1 MSYQV
6 IQVSGTILNKIESFY
21 KEHKIDKLPAGA
33 VFVAKSPT
41 CNITAYKSGKVL
53 FQGKGADEEANIW
66 KGFGA
71 TAAPSKSSKKA
82 TTVSSSGNKVKSSL
96 PAGFASLSVIGSDEV
111 GTGDYFGPITV
122 CAAYVKK
129 EQMAML
135 KELGVQ
141 DSKALNDEKIVR
153 IAKAILPHVPY
164 SLLVLHNEK
173 YNELQQ
179 SGMSQGKIK
188 ALLHNKALQHV
199 LDKIAPEKP
208 DAILIDQFAE
218 SGIYYRHVAQQKN
231 IVRENVYFHTK
242 AEGLH
247 LSVAAASII
256 ARYSFLKEMDKLS
269 ELAGITIP
277 KGAGSK
283 VDAAAAR
290 VIEKH
295 GESFLNKVAKV
306 HFVNTLKAKKLVR

>member
-6 IQVSGTILNKIESFY
+6 IQVSGSILSKIKSFY
-21 KEHKIDKLPAGA
+21 EKYQIDKLPTGA
-33 VFVAKSPT
+33 VFVAKSPK

-53 FQGKGADEEANIW
+53 FQGKGAEEEANIW

-71 TAAPSKSSKKA
+71 TDAPAKSGKKA
-82 TTVSSSGNKVKSSL
+82 TTVSSAGTKVKSSL
-96 PAGFASLSVIGSDEV
+96 PAGFVSLSVIGSDEV

-129 EQMAML
+129 EHMAKL
-135 KELGVQ
+135 KEFGVQ

-153 IAKAILPHVPY
+153 IAKAILPHIPY

-179 SGMSQGKIK
+179 SGMTQGKIK

-218 SGIYYRHVAQQKN
+218 SGVYYRHVAQQKN

-269 ELAGITIP
+269 VLAGITIP

-283 VDAAAAR
+283 VDSAAAR

-295 GESFLNKVAKV
+295 GEAFLNKVAKV
-306 HFVNTLKAKKLVR
+306 HFANTLKAKKLVR

>member
-1 MSYQV
+1 
-6 IQVSGTILNKIESFY
+6 VSSNILDKIKSFY
-21 KEHKIDKLPAGA
+21 QDYQQDKLPAGA
-33 VFVAKSPT
+33 VFVAKAPK

-53 FQGKGADEEANIW
+53 FQGKGADDEAVIW
-66 KGFGA
+66 KEFGA
-71 TAAPSKSSKKA
+71 ASAPVKPEKKA
-82 TTVSSSGNKVKSSL
+82 VAGAKVKSSL
-96 PAGFASLSVIGSDEV
+96 PAGFALLSVIGSDEV

-129 EQMAML
+129 EHMAKL
-135 KELGVQ
+135 TELGVQ

-179 SGMSQGKIK
+179 SGMTQGKIK

-218 SGIYYRHVAQQKN
+218 AGIYYRHIAQQKN

-247 LSVAAASII
+247 LSVAAASIL
-256 ARYSFLKEMDKLS
+256 ARYSFLKEMDKIS

-277 KGAGSK
+277 KGAGAK
-283 VDAAAAR
+283 VDTAAAR

-295 GESFLNKVAKV
+295 GEAFLNKVAKV
-306 HFVNTLKAKKLVR
+306 HFANTLKAKKLVR

>member
-6 IQVSGTILNKIESFY
+6 LQVSTSILNKMEIFY
-21 KEHKIDKLPAGA
+21 KDHRLEKLPVGA
-33 VFVAKSPT
+33 IFAAKSPS

-53 FQGKGADEEANIW
+53 FQGKGADEEAKIW
-66 KGFGA
+66 QEFGA
-71 TAAPSKSSKKA
+71 NTAPQKAKKA
-82 TTVSSSGNKVKSSL
+82 PTGTTKAHKTSL
-96 PAGFASLSVIGSDEV
+96 PEGFSSLSVIGSDEV

-129 EQMAML
+129 EQMAKL
-135 KELGVQ
+135 KDLGVQ
-141 DSKALNDEKIVR
+141 DSKALNDEKIIR
-153 IAKAILPHVPY
+153 IAKEIIPHIPY

-173 YNELQQ
+173 YNEMQQ
-179 SGMSQGKIK
+179 KGMTQGKMK

-199 LDKIAPEKP
+199 LNKIAPDKP

-218 SGIYYRHVAQQKN
+218 SGVYYRHIAQQQQ

-256 ARYSFLKEMDKLS
+256 ARYSFLQEMDKLS

-277 KGAGSK
+277 KGAGAK
-283 VDAAAAR
+283 VDEAGAK
-290 VIEKH
+290 VISKH
-295 GESFLNKVAKV
+295 GEAFLNQVAKV
-306 HFVNTLKAKKLVR
+306 HFANTSKAKKLLR

>member
-1 MSYQV
+1 MSNQV
-6 IQVSGTILNKIESFY
+6 LEVSSDILNKMKSFY
-21 KEHKIDKLPAGA
+21 EEGMVDKLPPGA
-33 VFVAKSPT
+33 VFSAKSMQCT
-41 CNITAYKSGKVL
+41 ITAYKSGKVL
-53 FQGKGADEEANIW
+53 FQGKGAEQEAEIW
-66 KGFGA
+66 KSFGGS
-71 TAAPSKSSKKA
+71 TPPSASKKA
-82 TTVSSSGNKVKSSL
+82 AVVTSSGNKKASSL
-96 PAGFASLSVIGSDEV
+96 PDGFAHLSVIGSDEV

-129 EQMAML
+129 EQMGRL

-141 DSKALNDEKIVR
+141 DSKALTDEKIIR

-199 LDKIAPEKP
+199 LDKIGPEKP

-218 SGIYYRHVAQQKN
+218 SGIYYRHIAQQKK

-256 ARYSFLKEMDKLS
+256 ARYSFLKEMDKLG
-269 ELAGITIP
+269 EIAGIVIP
-277 KGAGSK
+277 KGAGPK
-283 VDAAAAR
+283 VDQVAAKL
-290 VIEKH
+290 IKTH
-295 GESFLNKVAKV
+295 GESFLNQVAKV
-306 HFVNTLKAKKLVR
+306 HFANTQKAKKLVMS

>member
-6 IQVSGTILNKIESFY
+6 IQVPGNILAKIKDFY
-21 KEHKIDKLPAGA
+21 HPHRIEKLPTGA
-33 VFVAKSPT
+33 VFAAKSPQ
-41 CNITAYKSGKVL
+41 CAITAYKSGKVL
-53 FQGKGADEEANIW
+53 FQGKAADEEATIW
-66 KGFGA
+66 REFGA
-71 TAAPSKSSKKA
+71 TSAPSKSASKTKA
-82 TTVSSSGNKVKSSL
+82 ASPVVKSKL
-96 PAGFASLSVIGSDEV
+96 PDGFASLSVIGSDEV

-129 EQMAML
+129 EHMAKL
-135 KELGVQ
+135 KELGVM
-141 DSKALNDEKIVR
+141 DSKALTDEKIIR
-153 IAKAILPHVPY
+153 IAKDILPHLPY

-179 SGMSQGKIK
+179 SGMTQGKIK
-188 ALLHNKALQHV
+188 ALLHNKALEHV
-199 LDKIAPEKP
+199 LAKIAPEKP
-208 DAILIDQFAE
+208 EAILIDQFAE
-218 SGIYYRHVAQQKN
+218 AGVYYRHIAKQKN
-231 IVRENVYFHTK
+231 IVKENVYFHTK

-256 ARYSFLKEMDKLS
+256 ARYSFLKEMDRLS

-283 VDAAAAR
+283 VDLAAAK
-290 VIEKH
+290 VIKMH

-306 HFVNTLKAKKLVR
+306 HFANTLKAKKLV